1 MAIVVDQTKVSTQD
15 QVVRKEFPE
24 RWDTL
29 LNLLYKAHNKDRAL
43 EGKSPIGKDAFWGI
57 VKNIHKNE
65 DFFDGSF

>member
-1 MAIVVDQTKVSTQD
+1 MGIVIDQTKVPTQGQTD
-15 QVVRKEFPE
+15 RKKFPE
-24 RWDTL
+24 KWDTL

-43 EGKSPIGKDAFWGI
+43 EGKSPIGKDAFWKI